1 MEEKDRIKRV
11 VDQLKQNRERKL
23 NGDLIAIPW
32 SLPRLS
38 SILPGVRQKHY
49 TIISAAS
56 KGGKSQLANYL
67 YMFEPIDWYLKHRDS
82 TNISLKIFYFSLEI
96 SADLLIISAI
106 SYKLFKSYGIAIS
119 PDNLQSV
126 FAGYTLDD
134 RILKIIDSKEFQQ
147 WLMEF
152 QSIVT
157 IHDDIRNTTGILLTV
172 KSYAEAN
179 GHYEYKDVAWQNED
193 GSSTNKRVVDR
204 YIPDRPDEYVVV
216 LVDHAGL
223 LSPQKEQGTLY
234 NAIGELS
241 SKIFLQMRDRWGYS
255 PVLIQQQTANSTDAQ
270 YTSRGEVVIERL
282 KPNPEGLAENK
293 SSKNDA
299 NLMISLFWPYNYK
312 IPSYN
317 GWDLAR
323 IGMNHRE
330 LLINLNRNGISSAS
344 IDLMFL
350 GACNYF
356 AELPREPNE
365 RVYQQ
370 IADYNRNTI

>member
-38 SILPGVRQKHY
+38 SILPGVRQKQF
-49 TIISAAS
+49 TIISAQS

-67 YMFEPIDWYLKHRDS
+67 YMFEPIDWYLKNRDL
-82 TNISLKIFYFSLEI
+82 TNITLKIFYFSLEI

-106 SYKLFKSYGIAIS
+106 SYKLFKSYGIIIS

-134 RILKIIDSKEFQQ
+134 RLLKIIDSKEFQQ

-152 QSIVT
+152 QAIVT
-157 IHDDIRNTTGILLTV
+157 IHDDIRNTTGISLTM

-179 GHYEYKDVAWQNED
+179 GHYEYKSIDWQNED
-193 GSSTNKRVVDR
+193 GSSTKKEVIDR
-204 YIPDRPDEYVVV
+204 YVADRPDEYVVV

-223 LSPQKEQGTLY
+223 ISPQKDQSSLY
-234 NAIGELS
+234 EAIGELS
-241 SKIFLQMRDRWGYS
+241 SKIFLKLRDRWGYS

-270 YTSRGEVVIERL
+270 YTNRGDVMIERL
-282 KPNPEGLAENK
+282 KPNPEGLADNK
-293 SSKNDA
+293 STKNDA

-356 AELPREPNE
+356 AELPREPSE
-365 RVYQQ
+365 RVYEQ
-370 IADYNRNTI
+370 IALYNRNTI